1 MVCVLARLAIGL
13 QTVAKPVQEF
23 ADERAPDLVPHI
35 AQALAEVAQALAGP
49 EQWRLR
55 IAARIGLDERAQIL
69 DEVGVCCG
77 QPLEPV
83 AWTPHSIG
91 VAGAPNARLV
101 QSAPDR
107 AARKTRDP
115 LTPRLHR
122 PAPPLAPL
130 PPQNVAT
137 RARPTQERAPRSA
150 SEWPI
155 RQSRQKAIGSRVP
168 KESPPR
174 SAEPPPIHL
183 FSDAP

>member
-1 MVCVLARLAIGL
+1 MVCALARLAIGL

-77 QPLEPV
+77 QPLAPT
-83 AWTPHSIG
+83 AWMTHSIG
-91 VAGAPNARLV
+91 VAGAPNAQLV

-115 LTPRLHR
+115 RHR
-122 PAPPLAPL
+122 GYTAPPRRLRL
-130 PPQNVAT
+130 CRRKTSQ
-137 RARPTQERAPRSA
+137 RALVQHRSERLEAQANGRFGNHA
-150 SEWPI
+150 K
-155 RQSRQKAIGSRVP
+155 R
-168 KESPPR
+168 
-174 SAEPPPIHL
+174 L
-183 FSDAP
+183 